1 MLMAP
6 LLALCLKTPK
16 PDYLTAEELNPARAA
31 RQSPVQIG
39 EIVTNGSSFLHVA
52 FVVHPTSSCQHL
64 MWAGRLGE
72 GHTPSPS
79 LPAHIRCT
87 ILVL

>member
-31 RQSPVQIG
+31 
-39 EIVTNGSSFLHVA
+39 
-52 FVVHPTSSCQHL
+52 
-64 MWAGRLGE
+64 
-72 GHTPSPS
+72 
-79 LPAHIRCT
+79 
-87 ILVL
+87 